1 MHIINSDIICDVI
14 NRGMV
19 RYVQE
24 SANLNER
31 IIKFRVV
38 ASFDTVQAPLLL
50 RGTLGADIKF
60 KVCTN

>member
-1 MHIINSDIICDVI
+1 MI
-14 NRGMV
+14 NREMV
-19 RYVQE
+19 RCVQE
-24 SANLNER
+24 SANSTER

-38 ASFDTVQAPLLL
+38 ASFDTVQAPPLS

>member
-1 MHIINSDIICDVI
+1 MHIINSSDVICDVI

-38 ASFDTVQAPLLL
+38 ASFDTIS
-50 RGTLGADIKF
+50 GTVIIVGDIGGRH
-60 KVCTN
+60 